1 MADKEDWEELQNTIE
16 DAEDYLKT
24 VKETVEN
31 YINELKN
38 KSLDN

>member
-16 DAEDYLKT
+16 NAEDYLKT

-31 YINELKN
+31 YIEELK
-38 KSLDN
+38 KKPLDN